1 MEGPDG
7 TNSDGH
13 APPRPGA
20 GRPGGNRPMPATAP
34 TVGARGEL
42 IGGRYRLEQ
51 PVARGG
57 MAEVWEAHDT
67 NLDRRVAV
75 KMLHAH
81 LADDPGFVS
90 RFRREALAIARLS
103 HTNVVA
109 VFDTGVDRIPAGR
122 PGGGSPRAYIVMELV
137 RGQSLRARIQ
147 RGVSLPEAVAIGAE
161 AADGLAYA
169 HRNGLVHRDVKP
181 ANILV
186 SDEGSVKV
194 VDFGIAKL
202 AQGED
207 RSGEDLTQAGAILG
221 TAKYLS
227 PEQVEGDAVDARSDI
242 YSLGVVLYE
251 MVCGRPP
258 YTGANDLATAL
269 QHVRA
274 TAAKPRSIRPG
285 IPRSLED
292 VVLRAMARDPQ
303 DRFERADDMARALRA
318 IDLRDDDAEATV
330 LRTSAD
336 HTPPAG
342 ITTSMRGPVD
352 ATVVRSTNMT
362 GRRAPGAR
370 RRFGLAGIVVVL
382 AGLALGAGAGVLTAD
397 HLHSGANGSSF
408 AVVGLQSYDKFGDG
422 EHDSELPLL
431 VDGNSDTAW
440 STEQYRS
447 RNFNGNKAGVGVIL
461 QLDAS
466 HQVKDLAVF
475 TPSRGW
481 SAQVYVADA
490 VGSSLDDWGPQ
501 VGAITAANASQ
512 LDVTLRGASGRY
524 VLLWIT
530 DLGPKVGTFAR
541 VVIGELSPRG

>member
-1 MEGPDG
+1 M
-7 TNSDGH
+7 
-13 APPRPGA
+13 
-20 GRPGGNRPMPATAP
+20 
-34 TVGARGEL
+34 GARGEL

-81 LADDPGFVS
+81 LADDAGFVS

-109 VFDTGVDRIPAGR
+109 VFDTGVDHIPAGR
-122 PGGGSPRAYIVMELV
+122 PGAGSPRAYIVMELV
-137 RGQSLRARIQ
+137 RGESLRALIQ
-147 RGVSLPEAVAIGAE
+147 RGLALPDAVAIAAE

-169 HRNGLVHRDVKP
+169 HRSGLVHRDVKP

-186 SDEGSVKV
+186 TAEGNVKV

-221 TAKYLS
+221 TAKYLA

-251 MVCGRPP
+251 MACGRPP
-258 YTGANDLATAL
+258 YAGANDMATAL

-274 TAAKPRSIRPG
+274 TAPKPRSIRAG
-285 IPRSLED
+285 IPRSLEH
-292 VVLRAMARDPQ
+292 VILRAMARDPQ
-303 DRFERADDMARALRA
+303 DRFERAEDMARALRA
-318 IDLRDDDAEATV
+318 IDLLADDAEPSV
-330 LRTSAD
+330 RRTEAD

-342 ITTSMRGPVD
+342 ITSTGQDRIDPTIVRG
-352 ATVVRSTNMT
+352 TNLS
-362 GRRAPGAR
+362 GRGRNDRR
-370 RRFGLAGIVVVL
+370 RRFGALGAFVVVV
-382 AGLALGAGAGVLTAD
+382 GLALGAGAGVLA
-397 HLHSGANGSSF
+397 ANRLQTDNR
-408 AVVGLQSYDKFGDG
+408 AAPLPVVGVQSYDPLGDRR
-422 EHDSELPLL
+422 EHDADLLRL
-431 VDGNSDTAW
+431 VDGDANTAW
-440 STEQYRS
+440 STEQYGT
-447 RNFNGNKAGVGVIL
+447 RNLNGKAGVGVIL
-461 QLDAS
+461 QLES
-466 HQVKDLAVF
+466 SRELKQLSVF

-481 SAQVYVADA
+481 SAQVYVADS
-490 VGSSLDDWGPQ
+490 VGASLDDWGTQ
-501 VGAITAANASQ
+501 VGAISDANDAQ
-512 LDVTLRGASGRY
+512 FDVTLRSARGRY

-530 DLGPKVGTFAR
+530 DLGPKVGSTAR